1 MMGIHL
7 TAAQR
12 QTHRHKPRQ
21 LRLPTHHGPPG
32 TPLSMQKTRLNR
44 PVQTTH
50 STTTP
55 RSAESKASLLQGSAW
70 RRTWLAGMLLA
81 ALWLALLASMS
92 TIE

>member
-1 MMGIHL
+1 M
-7 TAAQR
+7 
-12 QTHRHKPRQ
+12 
-21 LRLPTHHGPPG
+21 
-32 TPLSMQKTRLNR
+32 NR

-55 RSAESKASLLQGSAW
+55 RSTEPKASLLQGSAW